1 MSVFVSMVCD
11 LEKSTRV
18 HKREREGERE
28 KDRERRECVC
38 VCARARKSVCFN
50 VRERENL
57 HLVIVPSQYPI
68 SCEETY
74 IYILTRL
81 SSNPND
87 GKENPLLGGC

>member
-38 VCARARKSVCFN
+38 VCVRALERVC
-50 VRERENL
+50 VL
-57 HLVIVPSQYPI
+57 M
-68 SCEETY
+68 
-74 IYILTRL
+74 
-81 SSNPND
+81 
-87 GKENPLLGGC
+87 